1 MTDDAKA
8 EYPIELAALIVL
20 GCILP
25 VAGYVWGP
33 GETWQY
39 VVWLAIGVGLVALY
53 FVTHRDLW
61 NAIQREHR
69 EEQQRKLDAMD
80 ETDS

>member
-39 VVWLAIGVGLVALY
+39 VVWLTIGVGLVALY